1 MRKENTKKF
10 KNAYAKWS
18 KKSTYKTLQLLECFA
33 RNLPIREAARLTKM
47 TERTVRDRY
56 AELRGKLLQWAT
68 DYPDR
73 FKGFGHLLLDP
84 DGTINIHV
92 LEVLIIY
99 SQSTVFKQRMG
110 KRYPRFRTET
120 DPALNHV
127 IELAVR
133 NFTATELPELN
144 QDFLGFIKEAFAT
157 SKSQTFLQ
165 SIGRNPPAAKLRLH
179 LWKNTSANL
188 TTQNKYQTRRFPNTH
203 GETLFRDLKHCLKSD
218 PL

>member
-1 MRKENTKKF
+1 MRSKNRKKF

-18 KKSTYKTLQLLECFA
+18 KKSPYKTLQLLECFA
-33 RNLPIREAARLTKM
+33 RDLPIKDAARLTKM
-47 TERTVRDRY
+47 SERTVRDRY
-56 AELRGKLLQWAT
+56 TELRGKLLQWAR

-84 DGTINIHV
+84 DGSINLHV
-92 LEVLIIY
+92 LEVLFIY
-99 SQSTVFKQRMG
+99 SESPAFKQRME

-127 IELAVR
+127 IELAIR
-133 NFTATELPELN
+133 NFTATELPALKP
-144 QDFLGFIKEAFAT
+144 DFLSFLREAFAT

-165 SIGRNPPAAKLRLH
+165 SIGRNPPAQKLRLY
-179 LWKNTSANL
+179 LWKTTHANL
-188 TTQNKYQTRRFPNTH
+188 ATQNTYQPRRFPNAH
-203 GETLFRDLKHCLKSD
+203 GEALYRDLKFCLKSN